1 MILKGACSN
10 PQPRGVALWKRDERQ
25 KGNFTNWRNTAL
37 GDYTYL
43 RDKDLAKK
51 TLDLLEDTIIGCQPG
66 KSGPGLHQGFHNS
79 DVILMIKLWEK
90 AIILRLGFSDRDWAV
105 YTSNREPPKL
115 AAGQKRSQVLLNAI
129 DVFTHNLDNT
139 DWYHQ
144 AQQAMLNFVLEYNR
158 SLTDVNDR
166 TDFVTTLGR
175 VVKAGLQG
183 LADEPLLDEELA
195 LKLGD

>member
-1 MILKGACSN
+1 M
-10 PQPRGVALWKRDERQ
+10 
-25 KGNFTNWRNTAL
+25 
-37 GDYTYL
+37 GDYGYL
-43 RDKDLAKK
+43 RDKDMAKK
-51 TLDLLEDTIIGCQPG
+51 TLDLLEDTIIGCQPR
-66 KSGPGLHQGFHNS
+66 KSGPGLHQGFHND

-115 AAGQKRSQVLLNAI
+115 AAGQKRSEVLLRAI
-129 DVFTHNLDNT
+129 DVFTHNLDNL

-144 AQQAMLNFVLEYNR
+144 AQQAMLNFVLEYR
-158 SLTDVNDR
+158 MDLTDVNDR
-166 TDFVTTLGR
+166 TDFVTTLSR
-175 VVKAGLQG
+175 VVKAGPQG